1 MMGVEVEGDGDERAA
16 MDLGSARTVG
26 EWVPQEVHFMRASEV
41 ADSGNERDAGCRT
54 PPRDV
59 ANSTDGD
66 WTEGETGSSEHHRI
80 KHAFRRERSGERNT
94 SAHKVLKFSGVRRA
108 FGKLKPLRK
117 LSEKGRGGGLSGG
130 GVPVSPSMP
139 SMSPPGEKGEEE
151 GKESQASSADK
162 SAGDDDGAPQG
173 DKGAGMRAWL
183 GNACV
188 AGCFAVAALV
198 HDRLLRKAKG
208 GGHATH
214 VRWKKRRDWS
224 RAVTN

>member
-1 MMGVEVEGDGDERAA
+1 MTTIEAEEDSDERVAEV
-16 MDLGSARTVG
+16 GSGDAFG
-26 EWVPQEVHFMRASEV
+26 ESVPQEVHFIRASEV
-41 ADSGNERDAGCRT
+41 VDLGRDAGCRT
-54 PPRDV
+54 PPRNV
-59 ANSTDGD
+59 ANSIGD
-66 WTEGETGSSEHHRI
+66 ATWAEGETGSSEHHRI